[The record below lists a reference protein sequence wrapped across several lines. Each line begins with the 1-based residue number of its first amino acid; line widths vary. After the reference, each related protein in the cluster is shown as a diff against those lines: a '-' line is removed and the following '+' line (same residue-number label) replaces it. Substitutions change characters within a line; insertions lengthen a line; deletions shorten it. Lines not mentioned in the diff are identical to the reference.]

1 MTIFKLPCNTTHGI
15 IRATAKPQQRNTVL
29 LETTA
34 RHGLDAPLSHHPLNT
49 QGREMLQE
57 FSELGRVYLFV
68 FKLAIMIVF
77 WLILTKRDNRRIK
90 QLKLLIQSHLR
101 ERKRNNEC

>member
-1 MTIFKLPCNTTHGI
+1 MIVIKLSCYVASRLVRTKEKPIQRYI
-15 IRATAKPQQRNTVL
+15 IPF
-29 LETTA
+29 ETTA